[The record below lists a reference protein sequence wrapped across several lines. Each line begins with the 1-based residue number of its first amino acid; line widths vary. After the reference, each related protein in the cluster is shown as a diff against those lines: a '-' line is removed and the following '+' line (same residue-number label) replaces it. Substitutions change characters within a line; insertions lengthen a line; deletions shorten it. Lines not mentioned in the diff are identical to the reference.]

1 MDFDLNEEQK
11 QIISAARKF
20 ASEQFPKVA
29 LECDRQ
35 EKYPREIWKMAG
47 ELGFMGMFIDSEYG
61 GLGLGALTHAMVM
74 EEFWRVDPG
83 VGNILLAVFG
93 SEIIQAYGSEEQ
105 KKKYLE
111 PIATGKAITA
121 CAITEPDAGSDIFSV
136 RTRAKQ
142 TQEGYLINGSKMFIT
157 NGTIADFI
165 LVFCLTE
172 PEAAQPTQKFSF
184 FIVENDQPGFQAT
197 KLTGKMGIR
206 ASDTAILN
214 FDDVVVPWDNLIG
227 DNLGDGFRQVMTL
240 FNLNRI
246 VAAAQGVGV
255 AQGALDKTVKYMK
268 ERSQFNKP
276 LASFQ
281 GLQFNLADMAAS
293 VESARL
299 MYHKAAW
306 LMDNGIVDRKL
317 ISVAKLHA
325 GRIAVKVT
333 DMALQ
338 MHGGYGYMDEY
349 DVQRFYRDA
358 KIVEIYEGA
367 KEIEQITIAKELLAE
382 S

>member
-1 MDFDLNEEQK
+1 MDFNLNEEQK
-11 QIISAARKF
+11 QIIIAARRF

-29 LECDRQ
+29 LECDRR
-35 EKYPREIWKMAG
+35 EEYPKEIWKMAG
-47 ELGFMGMFIDSEYG
+47 DLGFMGMFIDPEYG

-111 PIATGKAITA
+111 PIATGKAIAA

-136 RTRAKQ
+136 RTRAKRIRD
-142 TQEGYLINGSKMFIT
+142 GYLINGSKIFIT
-157 NGTIADFI
+157 NGTVADFA
-165 LVFCLTE
+165 LVFCLTD
-172 PEAAQPTQKFSF
+172 PDAAKPTQKFSF
-184 FIVENDQPGFQAT
+184 FIVESDRPGFKAS

-214 FDDVVVPWDNLIG
+214 FDEVVVPFDNLVG
-227 DNLGDGFRQVMTL
+227 DDLGKGFTQVMTL

-255 AQGALDKTVKYMK
+255 AQGALDKTVKYMN

-281 GLQFNLADMAAS
+281 GLQFNLADMAAA
-293 VESARL
+293 VESSRL
-299 MYHKAAW
+299 LYHKAAW
-306 LMDNGIVDRKL
+306 LMDNNIVDRKL
-317 ISVAKLHA
+317 ISVAKLQA
-325 GRIAVKVT
+325 GRTAVKVT

-338 MHGGYGYMDEY
+338 IHGGYGYMDEY

-367 KEIEQITIAKELLAE
+367 KEIEQITIAKELLAG

>member
-1 MDFDLNEEQK
+1 MDFNLNEEQK
-11 QIISAARKF
+11 QIIIAARRF

-29 LECDRQ
+29 LECDRR
-35 EKYPREIWKMAG
+35 EEYPKEIWKMAG
-47 ELGFMGMFIDSEYG
+47 DLGFMGMFIDPEYG

-111 PIATGKAITA
+111 PIATGKAIAA

-142 TQEGYLINGSKMFIT
+142 TKDGYLINGSKIFIT
-157 NGTIADFI
+157 NGTVADFA
-165 LVFCLTE
+165 LVFCLTD
-172 PEAAQPTQKFSF
+172 PDAAKPTQKFSF
-184 FIVENDQPGFQAT
+184 FIVESDRPGFKAS

-214 FDDVVVPWDNLIG
+214 FDEVVVPFDNLVG
-227 DNLGDGFRQVMTL
+227 DDLGKGFTQVMTL

-255 AQGALDKTVKYMK
+255 AQGALDKTVKYMN

-281 GLQFNLADMAAS
+281 GLQFNLADMAAA
-293 VESARL
+293 VESSRL
-299 MYHKAAW
+299 LYHKAAW
-306 LMDNGIVDRKL
+306 LMDNNIVDRKL
-317 ISVAKLHA
+317 ISVAKLQA
-325 GRIAVKVT
+325 GRTAVKVT

-338 MHGGYGYMDEY
+338 IHGGYGYMDEY

-367 KEIEQITIAKELLAE
+367 KEIEQITIAKELLAG